1 MIMIKRMP
9 FLLGL
14 LSVVVGVGVLSA
26 CVPDLLFFPTSTP
39 TLLPTLE
46 NAPSWEESRSS
57 IPPGKRLVMGW
68 DNDTPGLTEV
78 GYQVTPG
85 DTLTG
90 TFHVLSQK
98 REERLLWTM
107 ILDGIQV
114 EFTVDDER
122 VLLFPTH
129 LGPGEETS
137 FVFETPPLAKGFHNV
152 IFICFLDY
160 DNHSPESDSRRVS
173 MFPSSGPANVWSGD
187 VVPVPTAVPNP
198 SLHWSDSITSAPD
211 IWLSQS
217 RSVSMHDAMNRLQWT
232 TRSGERLDYFV
243 HITGSEREAATGVAL
258 LAFLDYHQ
266 IPLQVGDPIGPL
278 VSAIAPGEHGVQAC
292 SLITPQEESPH
303 ELQVVRINS
312 ADRPFTFSTVTQTDE
327 EGRYW
332 SFSVLTSQR
341 VLLEMSPGR

>member
-1 MIMIKRMP
+1 MIKRIP

-14 LSVVVGVGVLSA
+14 LSVVIGISVLSA
-26 CVPDLLFFPTSTP
+26 CVPNSPFSPTS

-68 DNDTPGLTEV
+68 DNDTPGLTEI
-78 GYQVTPG
+78 GYQITPG

-90 TFHVLSQK
+90 TFHVLSQE

-114 EFTVDDER
+114 EFTVEGER
-122 VLLFPTH
+122 TLLFPTH

-137 FVFETPPLAKGFHNV
+137 FAFETPPLTDGFHNV

-160 DNHSPESDSRRVS
+160 DNHSPESDSRR
-173 MFPSSGPANVWSGD
+173 MLMLPSPGPANVWSGD

-198 SLHWSDSITSAPD
+198 SLQWSDAPASAPG
-211 IWLSQS
+211 IWISQS
-217 RSVSMHDAMNRLQWT
+217 NSESVHDAMHRLQWT
-232 TRSGERLDYFV
+232 AKPGERLDYFV
-243 HITGSEREAATGVAL
+243 HITGSGSAAATGVAL
-258 LAFLDYHQ
+258 IAFLDYHQ
-266 IPLQVGDPIGPL
+266 IPLQVGEPVKPMMSL
-278 VSAIAPGEHGVQAC
+278 IAPEEHGVAKC
-292 SLITPQEESPH
+292 SLIAPQEEGPH

-312 ADRPFTFSTVTQTDE
+312 ADRAFTFSTATQTDE

-332 SFSVLTSQR
+332 SFSVLSSQR
-341 VLLEMSPGR
+341 VLLEVGPEG